1 MRVFYDKRLCEE
13 LPGDSLGD
21 EFKGYVFKITGG
33 FDKQGFPMMQG
44 VMINHRTR
52 LLLDG
57 RTGSY
62 TPKRDGCRKR
72 KSVRGC
78 IIGQDMSCI
87 NLIITKRGPVDLPKL
102 TDKASEK
109 PSTRGPKRANHIRKA
124 WGLSK
129 KEDVRNYVV
138 KRTVP
143 GKDGKE
149 SKVKSP
155 KIQRL
160 ITPVTRRRTH
170 QREIEKKKRYKKS
183 QKEASDYQNL
193 LNSIRQAKRATALSS
208 KRATMSSKLAERK
221 STKMVVEKVV
231 PKKEATTEQKGTKR
245 PAEKPLRKKG
255 IQLKKPKLATEAKPG
270 VKKK

>member
-1 MRVFYDKRLCEE
+1 MRIFYEKRLSEE

-21 EFKGYVFKITGG
+21 EFKGYIFKITGG
-33 FDKQGFPMMQG
+33 YDKQGFPMMQG

-87 NLIITKRGPVDLPKL
+87 NLVITKRGPVDLPKL
-102 TDKASEK
+102 TDKASER
-109 PSTRGPKRANHIRKA
+109 PSTRGPKRASHIRKA

-138 KRTVP
+138 KRVIP
-143 GKDGKE
+143 GKDGKPD
-149 SKVKSP
+149 KVKTP

-160 ITPVTRRRTH
+160 ITPVTRRRKH
-170 QREIEKKKRYKKS
+170 QRELEKKT
-183 QKEASDYQNL
+183 
-193 LNSIRQAKRATALSS
+193 SI
-208 KRATMSSKLAERK
+208 
-221 STKMVVEKVV
+221 
-231 PKKEATTEQKGTKR
+231 
-245 PAEKPLRKKG
+245 
-255 IQLKKPKLATEAKPG
+255 
-270 VKKK
+270 

>member
-1 MRVFYDKRLCEE
+1 MRIFYDKRLCEE

-138 KRTVP
+138 KRTIP

-160 ITPVTRRRTH
+160 ITPVSRRRTH
-170 QREIEKKKRYKKS
+170 QREIEKKKDTLNHEKKHLIIKTFLIPFVKPKEQLHYLQKEQQCHPNLRKGNLQKWLSKKLS
-183 QKEASDYQNL
+183 QKKTQPQPN
-193 LNSIRQAKRATALSS
+193 KRVPKGQL
-208 KRATMSSKLAERK
+208 KNPFERK
-221 STKMVVEKVV
+221 VFN
-231 PKKEATTEQKGTKR
+231 
-245 PAEKPLRKKG
+245 
-255 IQLKKPKLATEAKPG
+255 
-270 VKKK
+270 